1 MNNKKLHILG
11 AGGHSKMAIDIAIE
25 VGFSEICV
33 HDDLLDDIDFY
44 QNIPVEGTI
53 KSFIENCSANTPVFI
68 GIGDN
73 LLRSKLFK
81 RLKEKSCVFPTLKHP
96 SAMVNK
102 RAFIDEGSIIMPNAT
117 VNLNVMIGKCGI
129 INTNAALDH
138 DSKLGDFVHIS
149 PGVNIAG
156 NVTIENCSWIG
167 IGATIINNIHIGKHS
182 IVGAGSVVIDDIRDN
197 VTVFG
202 IPAKEANKNA

>member
-1 MNNKKLHILG
+1 MKNKKLHILG
-11 AGGHSKMAIDIAIE
+11 AGGHSKMAIDIAID
-25 VGFSEICV
+25 VGFSEICI
-33 HDDLLDDIDFY
+33 HDDLVDIIDFY
-44 QNIPVEGTI
+44 QKIPIEGTI
-53 KSFIENCSANTPVFI
+53 ESFIEECSENTLVFI

-96 SAMVNK
+96 SAIVNK
-102 RAFIDEGSIIMPNAT
+102 HAAIDEGSIIMPNAT
-117 VNLNVMIGKCGI
+117 VNLNVRIGKCGI
-129 INTNAALDH
+129 INTNSVLDH

-156 NVTIENCSWIG
+156 NVAIEDYSWLG
-167 IGATIINNIHIGKHS
+167 IGATVINNIHIGKYS
-182 IVGAGSVVIDDIRDN
+182 IVGAGSVVINDIRDN

-202 IPAKEANKNA
+202 IPAKEANKDA